1 MMKKKKK
8 RISATFSI
16 KCISCGET
24 IRENVSNES
33 LGQCL
38 KCFYRAVANWSRT
51 QRRVPAG
58 EFVSDR

>member
-1 MMKKKKK
+1 MRKDKK
-8 RISATFSI
+8 RGTRVTFSI

-24 IRENVSNES
+24 IRENVAEES

-38 KCFYRAVANWSRT
+38 KCFYRSLATWLRA
-51 QRRVPAG
+51 QRRVTAG